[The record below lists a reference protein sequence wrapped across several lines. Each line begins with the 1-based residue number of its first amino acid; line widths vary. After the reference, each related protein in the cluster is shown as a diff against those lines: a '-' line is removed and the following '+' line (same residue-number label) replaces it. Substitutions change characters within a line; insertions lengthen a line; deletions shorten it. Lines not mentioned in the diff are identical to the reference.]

1 MVYPVEDVAVAEVAT
16 PSSTVEVVAAP
27 VSSQPATPPLR
38 TAVAPAGQHSQV
50 AMPAMA
56 ANPFAPRNWQAPP
69 LPVVTPAPV
78 VVAPALQVEPA
89 GPPPLPF
96 KFMGRLHDGGEQVVY
111 LSQGEQTLIA
121 RVGETLGATYKVL
134 GLDAQ
139 RIEFEYLPTGDKQ
152 QLALPASE

>member
-1 MVYPVEDVAVAEVAT
+1 
-16 PSSTVEVVAAP
+16 
-27 VSSQPATPPLR
+27 
-38 TAVAPAGQHSQV
+38 
-50 AMPAMA
+50 MA
-56 ANPFAPRNWQAPP
+56 A
-69 LPVVTPAPV
+69 PAPV
-78 VVAPALQVEPA
+78 VVAPALPVEPA

>member
-1 MVYPVEDVAVAEVAT
+1 MVYPVDDVAVAEVAT

-27 VSSQPATPPLR
+27 VSRQPTTPSPR
-38 TAVAPAGQHSQV
+38 TQEASTGQPGQV

-69 LPVVTPAPV
+69 LPVVTPTPV
-78 VVAPALQVEPA
+78 VVAPALPVEPA

-134 GLDAQ
+134 GMDAQ